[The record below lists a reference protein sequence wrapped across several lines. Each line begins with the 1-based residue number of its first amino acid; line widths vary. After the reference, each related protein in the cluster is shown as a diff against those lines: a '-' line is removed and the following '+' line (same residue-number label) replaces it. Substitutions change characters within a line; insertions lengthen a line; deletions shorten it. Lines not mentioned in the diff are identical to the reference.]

1 MQMSTRRA
9 GLEIYFST
17 ESAGSSADLSK
28 IVRAMSSPSSR
39 QPSSSPRPDDRVA
52 SERDATFAPA
62 SDEAASNGDA
72 RDLRRG
78 ALVNLVGYGARAF
91 HPVLLAWVTV
101 TYGPERWGVFVAS
114 HAALW
119 VALRFAVLGLD
130 HALPWWIPQHRD
142 APVPG
147 VYAALRQ
154 VALRSLAIASVLAAL
169 AAPVLGPAWDM
180 PALPIAV
187 LALCLVPMALTETL
201 VQATVARRR
210 LELQVGVREVL
221 VPAVHAFVALGLHA
235 FGLVELGLALG
246 FLVASTAGLVVA
258 ALGFRRVFPRGALAH
273 DAGLELPSALRSYAT
288 PLFGAG
294 LATTFMARADTLALA
309 FFADPFSVGVY
320 GVVKQ
325 FASTVLS
332 IRGSF
337 ESIVTAIVSDAAL
350 GGRRIDAARSR
361 LARGLSYATT
371 LVTLTQL
378 PVVVFFVAFA
388 GWLLPLFG
396 EGFERGERAVAIAC
410 GLLAVHGLV
419 GLAGQVVNG
428 VGGSRA
434 TLVASAVAVALQS
447 ALLLWLVP
455 RFGIEGAAAAS
466 GLALVGHAA
475 VQLVQMRALTGGWN
489 YTPRVALAGVLGGV
503 AIVAMTLTSFA
514 LHDVGDAVAR
524 ASGFVVFAAV
534 LAVGAVPLLR
544 STPAYAPAGSVAM
557 RGDSAW
563 RSPSAAR
570 EADGSGVSEEVRS

>member
-1 MQMSTRRA
+1 MDVHEAPSEA
-9 GLEIYFST
+9 SAVVDAAT
-17 ESAGSSADLSK
+17 E
-28 IVRAMSSPSSR
+28 R
-39 QPSSSPRPDDRVA
+39 
-52 SERDATFAPA
+52 
-62 SDEAASNGDA
+62 AASVADA

-78 ALVNLVGYGARAF
+78 ALVNLVGYAARAL

-114 HAALW
+114 NAVLW

-130 HALPWWIPQHRD
+130 HALPWWIPQHGER
-142 APVPG
+142 AVPG
-147 VYAALRQ
+147 VVAALRQ
-154 VALRSLAIASVLAAL
+154 VALRSSAIALFLASL
-169 AAPVLGPAWDM
+169 AVPVLGPAWGM
-180 PALPIAV
+180 PALPIAI
-187 LALCLVPMALTETL
+187 LALCVVPMALTEGL
-201 VQATVARRR
+201 VQATVARRH

-235 FGLVELGLALG
+235 VGLVELGLALG
-246 FLVASTAGLVVA
+246 FFVASCAGLA
-258 ALGFRRVFPRGALAH
+258 AAAIGFRHVFPADALVRDRGIS
-273 DAGLELPSALRSYAT
+273 LPPALRRYAT

-294 LATTFMARADTLALA
+294 LATTFMARADTLAVA

-350 GGRRIDAARSR
+350 GGRRVDAARGR

-434 TLVASAVAVALQS
+434 TLVASAFAVALQS
-447 ALLLWLVP
+447 ALLLGLVP
-455 RFGIEGAAAAS
+455 RFGIEGAAGAS

-489 YTPRVALAGVLGGV
+489 YTPRVALAAALGGV
-503 AIVAMTLTSFA
+503 AIAAMSLTVVALD
-514 LHDVGDAVAR
+514 DVGDFVAR
-524 ASGFVVFAAV
+524 VSAFVVFACV
-534 LAVGAVPLLR
+534 LALGASPLLA
-544 STPAYAPAGSVAM
+544 TE
-557 RGDSAW
+557 
-563 RSPSAAR
+563 SPTRARAAR
-570 EADGSGVSEEVRS
+570 ARWGRQPTAPKEDRS

>member
-1 MQMSTRRA
+1 MIETRADALAREST
-9 GLEIYFST
+9 ST
-17 ESAGSSADLSK
+17 EETTGASSLVEATAERTASA
-28 IVRAMSSPSSR
+28 I
-39 QPSSSPRPDDRVA
+39 
-52 SERDATFAPA
+52 
-62 SDEAASNGDA
+62 DA

-78 ALVNLVGYGARAF
+78 ALVNLVGYAARAL

-114 HAALW
+114 NAVLW

-130 HALPWWIPQHRD
+130 HALPWWIPQHGDR
-142 APVPG
+142 AVPG
-147 VYAALRQ
+147 VFAALRQ
-154 VALRSLAIASVLAAL
+154 IAWRATVLAIVLASL
-169 AAPVLGPAWDM
+169 AAPVLGPAWGM

-187 LALCLVPMALTETL
+187 LALCLVPMALTEAL
-201 VQATVARRR
+201 VQATVARRH

-246 FLVASTAGLVVA
+246 FFVASCVGLAVTAI
-258 ALGFRRVFPRGALAH
+258 GFRRVFPPGALVR
-273 DAGLELPSALRSYAT
+273 DRGLSLPPALRRQAT

-294 LATTFMARADTLALA
+294 LATTFMARADTLAVA

-325 FASTVLS
+325 FSSTVLS

-350 GGRRIDAARSR
+350 GGRRVEAARAR

-434 TLVASAVAVALQS
+434 TLVASVFAVALQS
-447 ALLLWLVP
+447 ALLLGLVP

-489 YTPRVALAGVLGGV
+489 YTPRVAFAGALGGI
-503 AIVAMTLTSFA
+503 AIAAMTITTLA
-514 LHDVGDAVAR
+514 LHGVGDFVAR
-524 ASGFVVFAAV
+524 ASAFVVFAGV
-534 LAVGAVPLLR
+534 LALGAFPLLA
-544 STPAYAPAGSVAM
+544 SEPASRVRLGA
-557 RGDSAW
+557 RW
-563 RSPSAAR
+563 TRQAA
-570 EADGSGVSEEVRS
+570 ASEENRS